1 MFQCMKSG
9 CPWACGTRRNV
20 SCGED
25 LLKRALAS
33 VLWLVLLGSIL
44 AGALTLMQET
54 RAATTPARIT
64 FNPHAALGSADS
76 G

>member
-54 RAATTPARIT
+54 RAADYSGPDHIQLSR
-64 FNPHAALGSADS
+64 SA
-76 G
+76 GVR